1 MANVLA
7 WITSLQIHPV
17 VDHFSIALI
26 VVAVII
32 DLAATLV
39 PNRIWM
45 RYMALTLMILG
56 AIAVAGSWVTGGKL
70 QPEWV
75 WKTIPP
81 VAKPLMHR
89 HAQLGDILM
98 YVFGV
103 LALWRI
109 LIQGLTAMVRTR
121 VIYLVVALIAVVAIC
136 YQGHLGGELVYDY
149 GVGTTPQRAE
159 AAPSPGVP
167 VIATP
172 IPMVAVPTP
181 MPSAAASAAASA
193 ASAAASAVAPPM
205 PTPTASASPT
215 TM

>member
-1 MANVLA
+1 MTNVLA

-17 VDHFSIALI
+17 ADHFSIALI

-32 DLAATLV
+32 DLVASLV
-39 PNRIWM
+39 PNRIWL

-56 AIAVAGSWVTGGKL
+56 AIAAAGSWVTGGKL

-89 HAQLGDILM
+89 HAELGTILM
-98 YVFGV
+98 YAFGV

-109 LIQGLTAMVRTR
+109 LIQGLTAMARTR
-121 VIYLVVALIAVVAIC
+121 AIYLIVAVIAAIAIC

-149 GVGTTPQRAE
+149 GIGTAPQRAE
-159 AAPSPGVP
+159 AAPSPGASISP
-167 VIATP
+167 TP
-172 IPMVAVPTP
+172 IPSVAVPTSLP
-181 MPSAAASAAASA
+181 SATASAAASAAASD
-193 ASAAASAVAPPM
+193 VPKMTPW
-205 PTPTASASPT
+205 PTPTATASPT
-215 TM
+215 KM

>member
-7 WITSLQIHPV
+7 WITSWQIHPV

-32 DLAATLV
+32 DLVATLV
-39 PNRIWM
+39 PNRIWP

-56 AIAVAGSWVTGGKL
+56 AIAAAGSWVTGGKL

-75 WKTIPP
+75 WKTIPS

-89 HAQLGDILM
+89 HAELGTILM
-98 YVFGV
+98 YAFGI

-109 LIQGLTAMVRTR
+109 LIQGFSAMARTR
-121 VIYLVVALIAVVAIC
+121 AIYLIVAVIGVVAIC

-149 GVGTTPQRAE
+149 GIGTAPQRAE
-159 AAPSPGVP
+159 AAPSPGASMSP
-167 VIATP
+167 TP
-172 IPMVAVPTP
+172 IPSVAVPTP
-181 MPSAAASAAASA
+181 MPSAA
-193 ASAAASAVAPPM
+193 
-205 PTPTASASPT
+205 
-215 TM
+215 

>member
-7 WITSLQIHPV
+7 WITSMQLHPV

-26 VVAVII
+26 IVAVFI
-32 DLAATLV
+32 DLVATLV

-45 RYMALTLMILG
+45 RYMALTLMIMG

-75 WKTIPP
+75 WKTIPA

-89 HAQLGDILM
+89 HAQLGGILM

-109 LIQGLTAMVRTR
+109 LIQALTGMARTR
-121 VIYLVVALIAVVAIC
+121 TIYLVVAVIAVAAIC
-136 YQGHLGGELVYDY
+136 YQGRLGGELVYDY
-149 GVGTTPQRAE
+149 GVGTTPQRPE
-159 AAPSPGVP
+159 AVASQGASMIP
-167 VIATP
+167 TP
-172 IPMVAVPTP
+172 IPMVTVPTP
-181 MPSAAASAAASA
+181 MPSAAASAEASA
-193 ASAAASAVAPPM
+193 ASAAVATPW
-205 PTPTASASPT
+205 PTPTVTATPT
-215 TM
+215 IK